1 MKSATPLRFIFAGSV
16 LLAFPALVQAH
27 SGHGPLEGL
36 IAGCAHP
43 VMGWDHLLAFIAVGL
58 WAAQLGGRARWMV
71 PAAFLAVMACGAA
84 ATGNA
89 TVPAITQPMIFSS
102 LLVIGLLVAAA
113 VRLPLIASAMIVAVF
128 AFFHGSAH
136 GAGISVSA
144 EGGAYAAGFVLVS
157 ALLLATGRTLGARS
171 QPASAVITR
180 VVGAAVALTGLAF
193 L

>member
-1 MKSATPLRFIFAGSV
+1 MKSATPLRFVVAGSV
-16 LLAFPALVQAH
+16 LLACPALVQAH

-58 WAAQLGGRARWMV
+58 WAAQLGGRARWVV
-71 PAAFLAVMACGAA
+71 PTAFLGVMACGAT

-89 TVPAITQPMIFSS
+89 TLPAVTQPMILGS

-128 AFFHGSAH
+128 AFFHGAAH
-136 GAGISVSA
+136 GAGVSLSA
-144 EGGAYAAGFVLVS
+144 EGGAYVAGFVLVS
-157 ALLLATGRTLGARS
+157 AFLHGVGLAIGVWAL
-171 QPASAVITR
+171 PASAFVTR
-180 VVGAAVALTGLAF
+180 ALGAAVALTGLAF